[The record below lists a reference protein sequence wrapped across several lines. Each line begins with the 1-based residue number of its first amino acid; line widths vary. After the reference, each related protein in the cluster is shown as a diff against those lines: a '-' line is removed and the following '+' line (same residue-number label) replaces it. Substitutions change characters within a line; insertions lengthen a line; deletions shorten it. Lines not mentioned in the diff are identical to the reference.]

1 MTGSQIG
8 QQFLVILEPPLD
20 IYRYIA
26 IYEYMYKLINLLKA
40 VSDSTRFKIVKAL
53 GKGPF
58 CVCEITEALGLAQP
72 TISRHL
78 HQLENAGLVSSR
90 RDGQRIEY
98 MLVTEKDGNQHAVEL
113 LNLLEKW
120 EEDNMEIKKLRE
132 SLEQISL
139 KIRGQG

>member
-1 MTGSQIG
+1 MH
-8 QQFLVILEPPLD
+8 
-20 IYRYIA
+20 
-26 IYEYMYKLINLLKA
+26 KLIDLFKA
-40 VSDSTRFKIVKAL
+40 LSDVTRFKIVKAL
-53 GKGPF
+53 EKGPF

-78 HQLENAGLVSSR
+78 HLLENAGLVSSR

-98 MLVTEKDGNQHAVEL
+98 MLVKESDKNRHAVEL

-120 EEDNMEIKKLRE
+120 EEDNMEIIKMRE

-139 KIRGQG
+139 KKRGQG